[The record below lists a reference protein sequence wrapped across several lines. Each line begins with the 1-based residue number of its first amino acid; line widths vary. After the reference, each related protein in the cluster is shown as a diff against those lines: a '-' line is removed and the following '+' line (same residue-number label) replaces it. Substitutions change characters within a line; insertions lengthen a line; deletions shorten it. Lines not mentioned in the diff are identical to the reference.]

1 MTVPQRI
8 AIYDLDRTI
17 TSVPTWTFFL
27 LFAARRLAPWRLALV
42 PLLPLLALAK
52 SIGLFD
58 RDRLKALMH
67 RTMLGP
73 RLPVAR
79 IEPTTTAFAD
89 LMVSR
94 HIRPG
99 AVAQIEADRREGYRI
114 VIATASH
121 AFVAAPIARRLGIDD
136 LIATRARYDSAGDLL
151 HRLDGPNCYAGA
163 KHAAVLAWIAA
174 SAIQRD
180 ATTVRFYSD
189 DVSDAATLGWADEPV
204 AVNPGTPLRRL
215 ADERGWPIRDWGVPR
230 RR

>member
-1 MTVPQRI
+1 VTPTRAL

-27 LFAARRLAPWRLALV
+27 LFGARRLAPWRLALV

-52 SIGLFD
+52 TIGLVD
-58 RDRLKALMH
+58 RDRLKELMH
-67 RTMLGP
+67 WTMLGP
-73 RLPVAR
+73 RLPAAR
-79 IEPTTTAFAD
+79 IETTVAAFAD

-99 AVAQIEADRREGYRI
+99 ALGQIAADRARGDRI

-121 AFVAAPIARRLGIDD
+121 AFVAAPIAQRLGIDD
-136 LIATRARYDSAGDLL
+136 LIATRARYDAGGDLL

-163 KHAAVLAWIAA
+163 KHAAILAWLSATELGAA
-174 SAIQRD
+174 
-180 ATTVRFYSD
+180 TVRFYSD

-204 AVNPGTPLRRL
+204 AVNPSPPLRRL
-215 ADERGWPIRDWGVPR
+215 AAAKGWPVRDWGVPR